1 VRLRVIDPCR
11 ASACLPRGNVRT
23 SFDWRV
29 VVLCALCFALNAAR
43 PAHGD
48 ETAELISRLRKAS
61 EALQGISL
69 NEQDKLDLWRFGFYD
84 PGRLLANIGL
94 AQIGL
99 GDLAGAEATARA
111 LPVKSKC
118 LNCGDEYG
126 YFLNDLSTA
135 LVRAGRIDR
144 AFEVLKVHYDQ
155 WGAPSD
161 ARLAIARAQAKNG
174 DSKGAK
180 TTCEEAIHQVETPS
194 TCACGPPDPF
204 DLPSNLVDPAFTQ
217 LSIGDAS
224 GAKRTRDRI
233 ESLLQKLPK
242 KGHMRAFVSARL
254 AVLDTRLGD
263 LARARR
269 DLQDAQQ
276 AINFDAPTRLDRLNY
291 SWCWTN
297 IANATCRVGDIP
309 GALRAAA
316 KCTDHS
322 GEGYLD
328 IAIFQWS
335 HGDFDVAEK
344 TLLAAPHSGTDDLML
359 VEIAKAQ
366 AESGG
371 DYKRALACVGEIKNG
386 LRRAQGTLEVAA
398 IMARQGKCEQ
408 ARALAR
414 KLDSP
419 RVERIGL
426 PQGTQFKFEDLHTWG
441 ASYEFFRGFT
451 MASMES
457 GREMDGDL
465 LAAAVRCRVALDG
478 RNAIP
483 LVKDMSEFG
492 WDVGKAAEA
501 QASEGDAA
509 GALTW
514 ADKLSV
520 TRRLIAL
527 IGTAYGHIDRRASEQ
542 KIKPAERRLGRRHS
556 LLRYAFPSGRLYGE
570 FD

>member
-1 VRLRVIDPCR
+1 VRILVIDPCR
-11 ASACLPRGNVRT
+11 ESACIPRGKVRA
-23 SFDWRV
+23 SFDCRV

-61 EALQGISL
+61 DAPQGVPL
-69 NEQDKLDLWRFGFYD
+69 NEEDRFDLWRFGFHD
-84 PGRLLANIGL
+84 PGRVLANIGL

-111 LPVKSKC
+111 LPVQTKC

-126 YFLNDLSTA
+126 YFLSDLSIA
-135 LVRAGRIDR
+135 LVRAGRIDA
-144 AFEVLKVHYDQ
+144 AFEVLKVHYDR

-174 DSKGAK
+174 DNKGAK
-180 TTCEEAIHQVETPS
+180 ATCEEAIHQIETPGD
-194 TCACGPPDPF
+194 CQCGPPDPF

-224 GAKRTRDRI
+224 GARRTRDRI
-233 ESLLQKLPK
+233 ELLLHNLPK

-269 DLQDAQQ
+269 DLQDTQQ
-276 AINFDAPTRLDRLNY
+276 AINSDSPNESDRLNY

-335 HGDFDVAEK
+335 HGDFDSAEK
-344 TLLAAPHSGTDDLML
+344 TLLAAPHYGTEDLML

-366 AESGG
+366 AESAG

-398 IMARQGKCEQ
+398 IIARQGKREQ

-414 KLDSP
+414 KLDYP
-419 RVERIGL
+419 RVEPIGL
-426 PQGTQFKFEDLHTWG
+426 PRGTQFKFEDLHTWG
-441 ASYEFFRGFT
+441 ASYEFSRGFT
-451 MASMES
+451 MSSWET

-478 RNAIP
+478 RSAIP
-483 LVKDMSEFG
+483 FMKDMSEFG
-492 WDVGKAAEA
+492 WDVRKAAEA
-501 QASEGDAA
+501 QASEGDAS

-514 ADKLSV
+514 ADKLSA

-527 IGTAYGHIDRRASEQ
+527 IGTAYGHIDHRASEQ
-542 KIKPAERRLGRRHS
+542 KTKPAERRLGRRHS